1 MMSDYTIRPWHA
13 GDEPQLKELWQIAFG
28 DPEETID
35 LFFSLFLKPGGCVIA
50 EADGKV
56 VSAMYVLPGE
66 VTHFGRRKTLTAG
79 YTYALATLPAYRGR
93 GIGSAVYKA
102 ANALALEAADAACV
116 LPAKKSLYPF
126 YQNASGAQPVSYIR
140 EVRIPK
146 SELAGVEPYRGMRSD
161 ALRYAWMRDSF
172 LTGKPH
178 VTLPDEFFEFMEGNG
193 MEFLVLE
200 SGLAAAETV
209 DGVCYIRELLDPTD
223 DVMRSIACVA
233 HWCPAEEYVVRTP
246 LFSDGP
252 GEVKPYMLAALKQ
265 PSPDP
270 MPDDLWWG
278 LGLE

>member
-13 GDEPQLKELWQIAFG
+13 GDEPQLKALWQTVFG

-35 LFFSLFLKPGGCVIA
+35 LFFSLFLKPGGCVVA

-56 VSAMYVLPGE
+56 VSAMYLLPGE
-66 VTHFGRRKTLTAG
+66 TAYLGRRKTLTAG

-102 ANALALEAADAACV
+102 ASDLALEAADAACV
-116 LPAKKSLYPF
+116 LPAEQSLYPF
-126 YQNASGAQPVSYIR
+126 YQNASGAQPLSYIR
-140 EVRIPK
+140 EARIPQ
-146 SELAGVEPYRGMRSD
+146 SALEGVEPYRGMRTE
-161 ALRYAWMRDSF
+161 APRYARMRDSF
-172 LTGKPH
+172 LDGKPY
-178 VTLPDEFFEFMEGNG
+178 VSLPQEFWEFLEGSG

-200 SGLAAAETV
+200 SGLAAAETI

-223 DVMRSIACVA
+223 NVMRSVA
-233 HWCPAEEYVVRTP
+233 GVAYWCPAGEYVVRTP

-270 MPDDLWWG
+270 LPGDLWWG
-278 LGLE
+278 PGLE